1 MGMRAPVALITGGL
15 GDLAQAL
22 HVELTG
28 QGYAVHA
35 PGRVELDVTDTASV
49 NAFVGGLEAIDL
61 LVCNAGVCRDA
72 GVLKMEEDDFDLVLD
87 TCLTG
92 AFRAARAS
100 LKRMSR
106 QRQGHVV
113 FIGSFS
119 GWRGP
124 AGQANYAAA
133 KAGLMG
139 LTQSLAAEYGARNIR
154 VNCVLPGFMET
165 RMTAGLVEELK
176 KTFRAAHTLG
186 RFNTPQEVG
195 RFVVH
200 LDRFLPHT
208 SGQVFNLDSRLH
220 RSA

>member
-1 MGMRAPVALITGGL
+1 MHAPVALITGGL

-28 QGYAVHA
+28 QGYTVHA
-35 PGRVELDVTDTASV
+35 PGRTEMDVTSSASV
-49 NAFVGGLEAIDL
+49 DAFVSGMEALDL
-61 LVCNAGVCRDA
+61 LVCNAGVCRD
-72 GVLKMEEDDFDLVLD
+72 GGMLKMEELDFDQVLD
-87 TCLTG
+87 TCLSG
-92 AFRAARAS
+92 AFRAARAA

-106 QRQGHVV
+106 QRRGHIV

-133 KAGLMG
+133 KSGLLA

-165 RMTAGLVEELK
+165 RMTAGLGEELK
-176 KTFRAAHTLG
+176 KTFLAAHTLG

-195 RFVVH
+195 RFIVH

-208 SGQVFNLDSRLH
+208 SGQIFNLDSRLH

>member
-1 MGMRAPVALITGGL
+1 MDAPVALITGGL

-35 PGRVELDVTDTASV
+35 PGRTEMDVTSSTSV
-49 NAFVGGLEAIDL
+49 EAFVSGLEALDL

-72 GVLKMEEDDFDLVLD
+72 SMLKMEEMDFDQVLD
-87 TCLTG
+87 TCLSG
-92 AFRAARAS
+92 AFRAARAA
-100 LKRMSR
+100 LNRMSG
-106 QRQGHVV
+106 QRRGHIV

-165 RMTAGLVEELK
+165 RMTAGLGEDLK
-176 KTFRAAHTLG
+176 RSFLAAHTLG
-186 RFNTPQEVG
+186 RFNTTQEVSC
-195 RFVVH
+195 FIAH

-208 SGQVFNLDSRLH
+208 SGQIFNLDSRLN

>member
-1 MGMRAPVALITGGL
+1 MHAPVALITGGL
-15 GDLAQAL
+15 GELAQAL

-35 PGRVELDVTDTASV
+35 PGRTEMDVTSSASV
-49 NAFVGGLEAIDL
+49 DAFVSGLEALDL

-72 GVLKMEEDDFDLVLD
+72 SMLKMEELDFDQVLD

-92 AFRAARAS
+92 AFRAARAA

-106 QRQGHVV
+106 QRRGHIV

-119 GWRGP
+119 GLRGP

-133 KAGLMG
+133 KSGLLA

-165 RMTAGLVEELK
+165 RMTAGLGEDLK
-176 KTFRAAHTLG
+176 KTFLAAHTLG

-195 RFVVH
+195 RFIVH